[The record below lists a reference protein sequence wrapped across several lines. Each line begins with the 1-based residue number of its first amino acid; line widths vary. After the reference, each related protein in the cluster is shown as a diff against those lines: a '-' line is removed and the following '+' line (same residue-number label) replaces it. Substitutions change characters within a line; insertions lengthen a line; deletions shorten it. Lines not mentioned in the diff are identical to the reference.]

1 MYWKT
6 SLGLDESWETS
17 HGASGKSRVPL
28 LKIPK
33 GALTHHRPEAGG
45 GSPCGARALSE
56 GDCDL
61 CGDRQPMSPCLRARR
76 ASAARLTHITQAD
89 SDQHGKY
96 ADGMISMPVNR
107 VCKPATGS
115 FAGVWM
121 PAGIQSLLF
130 FEREAE
136 KRLCGAGKVKENG
149 DGTATVTFSIPDT
162 ASFPTDRIGE
172 YSVTVSGNKGTAS
185 WSKDG
190 MSTSGG
196 LSAEAYGT
204 EQLQLLSYDYA
215 GTMWKLRDM
224 GIMPSPTE
232 NVVKPNPR
240 LTSGDIE
247 WTEEDQAEAD
257 RALAEAKAEDDER
270 LAKIA
275 KAESEGSLTME
286 RASAMGKD
294 AVIQEYRLTEEQ
306 TNKLNYEPD
315 STYISYQNDQLL
327 AHMLFWLWQKDGD
340 TFTEKDGQYWVTIQS
355 TA

>member
-1 MYWKT
+1 MKNHEFQELVDQNLSGLVWDERKCQKVLHAISEEEKPVKKISTTFILVAAILCISVTALAAGLIFSPRYDAVRIANQTMEEKYGIT
-6 SLGLDESWETS
+6 ADLLSLF
-17 HGASGKSRVPL
+17 
-28 LKIPK
+28 
-33 GALTHHRPEAGG
+33 
-45 GSPCGARALSE
+45 
-56 GDCDL
+56 
-61 CGDRQPMSPCLRARR
+61 
-76 ASAARLTHITQAD
+76 
-89 SDQHGKY
+89 Y
-96 ADGMISMPVNR
+96 
-107 VCKPATGS
+107 
-115 FAGVWM
+115 
-121 PAGIQSLLF
+121 
-130 FEREAE
+130 RE
-136 KRLCGAGKVKENG
+136 VKENG

-232 NVVKPNPR
+232 NGVKPNPR

-294 AVIQEYRLTEEQ
+294 AVIQEYRLTEKQ
-306 TNKLNYEPD
+306 TNKLNHEPD
-315 STYISYQNDQLL
+315 STYISYQNDQPL
-327 AHMLFWLWQKDGD
+327 AHMLFWLWQKEGD
-340 TFTEKDGQYWVTIQS
+340 TFTEKDGQYWVTINLK
-355 TA
+355 TEVIEDIIYDAGLAGNG